1 MFIGD
6 NIRNI
11 RKQKGL
17 TQAELGK
24 LLDCTQQTIALYER
38 SGDSLH
44 VATVKKVAT
53 ALHVDVAELLTNTVN
68 TASPFH
74 RYLESIGYT
83 VSYDNGLELQTG
95 NSAVQLSNG
104 DIKLLEDLEVSVRTD
119 IQRTLDLLIA
129 IKN

>member
-1 MFIGD
+1 MSIGD

-24 LLDCTQQTIALYER
+24 RLDCTQQTIALYE
-38 SGDSLH
+38 SNGDSLH
-44 VATVKKVAT
+44 VATVKKVAA
-53 ALHVDVAELLTNTVN
+53 ALHVDVAELLVDTASV
-68 TASPFH
+68 ASPFH
-74 RYLESIGYT
+74 RYLESIGYV

-95 NSAVQLSNG
+95 NNVVQLSNG
-104 DIKLLEDLEVSVRTD
+104 DINLLEDLEVSVRTD

-129 IKN
+129 TKN

>member
-1 MFIGD
+1 MSIGD

-24 LLDCTQQTIALYER
+24 RLDCTQQTIALYES

-44 VATVKKVAT
+44 VATVKKVAA
-53 ALHVDVAELLTNTVN
+53 ALHVDVTELLMNTVN
-68 TASPFH
+68 IVSPFH

-83 VSYDNGLELQTG
+83 VSYDNDLGLQTV
-95 NSAVQLSNG
+95 NNAVQLSNE
-104 DIKLLEDLEVSVRTD
+104 DINLLEDLEVSVRTD
-119 IQRTLDLLIA
+119 IQRTLNLLIA
-129 IKN
+129 TKN

>member
-1 MFIGD
+1 MSIGD

-24 LLDCTQQTIALYER
+24 RLDCTQQTIALYES

-44 VATVKKVAT
+44 VATVKKVAA
-53 ALHVDVAELLTNTVN
+53 ALHVDMAELLTNDVN
-68 TASPFH
+68 TVSPFH
-74 RYLESIGYT
+74 HYLESIGYI
-83 VSYDNGLELQTG
+83 VSGDNSLELQTG
-95 NSAVQLSNG
+95 NNVVQLSNG

-129 IKN
+129 AKN

>member
-1 MFIGD
+1 MSIGD

-24 LLDCTQQTIALYER
+24 RLDCTQQTIALYES

-44 VATVKKVAT
+44 VVTVKKVAA
-53 ALHVDVAELLTNTVN
+53 ALHVAVTELLTNTDN
-68 TASPFH
+68 TVSPFH
-74 RYLESIGYT
+74 RYLESIGYV
-83 VSYDNGLELQTG
+83 VSYDNGLELQTV
-95 NSAVQLSNG
+95 NNVVPLSNG
-104 DIKLLEDLEVSVRTD
+104 DINLMEDLEVSVRTD

-129 IKN
+129 TKN

>member
-1 MFIGD
+1 MSIGD

-24 LLDCTQQTIALYER
+24 RLDCTQQTIALYES

-44 VATVKKVAT
+44 VATVKKVAV
-53 ALHVDVAELLTNTVN
+53 ALHVDVTELLTNDINTV
-68 TASPFH
+68 SPFY
-74 RYLESIGYT
+74 RYLEAIGYV
-83 VSYDNGLELQTG
+83 VSYDNGLELQTE
-95 NSAVQLSNG
+95 NSVVRLSNG
-104 DIKLLEDLEVSVRTD
+104 DIKLLEDLEVSVRAD

-129 IKN
+129 TKN

>member
-1 MFIGD
+1 MSIGD
-6 NIRNI
+6 NIRNM

-24 LLDCTQQTIALYER
+24 RLDCTQQTIALYES

-44 VATVKKVAT
+44 VATVKKVAV
-53 ALHVDVAELLTNTVN
+53 ALHVDMVKLLRNTAN

-83 VSYDNGLELQTG
+83 VSYDNGLELQTV
-95 NSAVQLSNG
+95 NNVVPLSNG
-104 DIKLLEDLEVSVRTD
+104 DIKLLEGLEVSVRTD

-129 IKN
+129 TKN

>member
-1 MFIGD
+1 MSIGD

-24 LLDCTQQTIALYER
+24 RLGCTQQTIALYES

-44 VATVKKVAT
+44 VTTVKKVAA
-53 ALHVDVAELLTNTVN
+53 ALHVDVAELLVDTASV
-68 TASPFH
+68 ASPFH
-74 RYLESIGYT
+74 RYLESIGYV

-129 IKN
+129 TKN